1 MKWEYQIVRVDST
14 EAFLASLNVLG
25 AEGWE
30 AISGGYGAGE
40 SKKVS
45 LGQGMPLS
53 TMAGAPAWVAVMKRV
68 LNGHANA

>member
-1 MKWEYQIVRVDST
+1 MGARVFPQTRNAHEAIVKWEYQIVRADSA

-45 LGQGMPLS
+45 LGQ
-53 TMAGAPAWVAVMKRV
+53 ACRC
-68 LNGHANA
+68 